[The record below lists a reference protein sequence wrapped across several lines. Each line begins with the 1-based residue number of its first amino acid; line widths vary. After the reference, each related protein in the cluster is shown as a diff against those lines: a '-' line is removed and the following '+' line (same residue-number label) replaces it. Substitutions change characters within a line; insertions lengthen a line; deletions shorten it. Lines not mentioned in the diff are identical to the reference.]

1 MYRYYF
7 LTIIKKLWAAVTDLI
22 PIIVVVVFFQTV
34 VNAIRTLAKSYISAL
49 VVITLLM
56 IFLIGKV
63 RIGLL
68 SMIPNLLPI
77 LMMIGAMGIF
87 SIRMDLFSMLV
98 ASMLAIYV
106 ASLRSLLTVSSPAL
120 PEALS
125 NPSQNLHSFA
135 DFSA

>member
-1 MYRYYF
+1 MSHF
-7 LTIIKKLWAAVTDLI
+7 LL
-22 PIIVVVVFFQTV
+22 FQ
-34 VNAIRTLAKSYISAL
+34 S
-49 VVITLLM
+49 
-56 IFLIGKV
+56 
-63 RIGLL
+63 
-68 SMIPNLLPI
+68 SMQ
-77 LMMIGAMGIF
+77 A
-87 SIRMDLFSMLV
+87 